1 MRSPS
6 LSIADP
12 PLAAPSLAA
21 PMAKIASTDKRQV
34 WLERS
39 CHVATLDHH
48 ADPIATETAAFVRR
62 VASQPPEQPSGE
74 QQRDPDRQREQ
85 DPQPQPLQHEPYSKS
100 RRP

>member
-21 PMAKIASTDKRQV
+21 PMAEIASTDKRQV

-48 ADPIATETAAFVRR
+48 ADPIAT
-62 VASQPPEQPSGE
+62 
-74 QQRDPDRQREQ
+74 
-85 DPQPQPLQHEPYSKS
+85 
-100 RRP
+100 